1 MRNLQKNKRKRIAGI
16 AASLILVIFLV
27 CVILML
33 VSLRVQLVRV
43 GYKMEEIR
51 RQKSGLIDQQKLLL
65 SELASLD
72 SSGSPGSS
80 AKFIIP
86 DERWRLAALRTEQ
99 R

>member
-1 MRNLQKNKRKRIAGI
+1 MRNLQRNKRKRIAGV

-43 GYKMEEIR
+43 GYKMEGIR
-51 RQKSGLIDQQKLLL
+51 GQKSNLIDQQKLLL

-72 SSGSPGSS
+72 SSDSLGSS

-86 DERWRLAALRTEQ
+86 DERWSLAALRN
-99 R
+99 